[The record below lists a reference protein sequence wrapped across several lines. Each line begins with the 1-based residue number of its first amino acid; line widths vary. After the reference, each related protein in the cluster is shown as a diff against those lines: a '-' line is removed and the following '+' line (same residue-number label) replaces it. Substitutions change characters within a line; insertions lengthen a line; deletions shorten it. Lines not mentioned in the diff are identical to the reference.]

1 MVLVIVYEF
10 YAKEIASKALI
21 NARSAMSHEEK
32 SAISSSTTCTIEL
45 QSTSTLGKCSGKS
58 RGDGTENAVFGDGPV
73 RSSGMKWLTL
83 LSRLAEQ
90 DKRQN

>member
-1 MVLVIVYEF
+1 MDTLLKVWVEQREREIQGSNQMVLVIVYEF

-58 RGDGTENAVFGDGPV
+58 RGDGTENAVFGV
-73 RSSGMKWLTL
+73 
-83 LSRLAEQ
+83 Q
-90 DKRQN
+90 